1 VTGKT
6 RKRARSRIARRI
18 RITLI
23 RISRFAR
30 VRLHATTI
38 SRWGWW
44 PAALPEIL
52 QPDRRSARRANPR
65 VAYYIWHFPVLSQTF
80 VRREIEALRKAGVSL
95 EVFTEAAEDVDL
107 LDERD
112 RVLLTTTNYLLPV
125 DRQRLARYHR
135 EFRRDRPLTYY
146 HVYLFL
152 MSRRYGLTKTLRR
165 DRSHFNQAVYLA
177 GHLRDAGIDRVH
189 SPWGDRAGFAAM
201 LAAKLLGVP
210 FSLQVRAHDLHD
222 PSYHQALREMLP
234 SADFVITNTQYNRPF
249 IQALMPGGSTEIHT
263 IYNGINLAEFKP
275 PERSTATGS
284 PTRLLCVARLVEQ
297 KGLTYLLD
305 ACALLR
311 ERRFAFTCDVIGG
324 TEEPLYTEYWQR
336 VKEMHHRLDL
346 ESLVFFR
353 GAQPFATVMEA
364 YRSADVFVLP
374 CVVAE
379 DGRRDITPNAVI
391 EAMAMKLPV
400 ISTPVT
406 GVVEIVEHGTSGLL
420 VPPADPVALADE
432 IERVARDRA
441 LATTLGENARRRIE
455 NRFDADKNVL
465 ARLRLFGARP
475 TETSESSAETSMQM
489 LWQGS

>member
-1 VTGKT
+1 M
-6 RKRARSRIARRI
+6 
-18 RITLI
+18 
-23 RISRFAR
+23 
-30 VRLHATTI
+30 
-38 SRWGWW
+38 
-44 PAALPEIL
+44 
-52 QPDRRSARRANPR
+52 
-65 VAYYIWHFPVLSQTF
+65 
-80 VRREIEALRKAGVSL
+80 
-95 EVFTEAAEDVDL
+95 DL

-112 RVLLTTTNYLLPV
+112 RALLTTTRYLLPV
-125 DRQRLARYHR
+125 DRQRLSRYHR

-146 HVYLFL
+146 HVYLFV

-165 DRSHFNQAVYLA
+165 DRAHFNQAVYLA

-249 IQALMPGGSTEIHT
+249 IQALMPGCGTEIHT
-263 IYNGINLAEFKP
+263 IYNGINLAEFNP
-275 PERSTATGS
+275 PERSTATGG
-284 PTRLLCVARLVEQ
+284 PTRILCVARLVEQ

-311 ERRFAFTCDVIGG
+311 DRNFPFTCDVIGG
-324 TEEPLYTEYWQR
+324 TEEPLYAEYWQR
-336 VKEMHHRLDL
+336 LKEKHHHLDL

-364 YRSADVFVLP
+364 YRTADVFVLP
-374 CVVAE
+374 CVVAQ

-400 ISTPVT
+400 VSTPVT
-406 GVVEIVEHGTSGLL
+406 GVVEIVENGTSGLL
-420 VPPADPVALADE
+420 VPPEDPVALADE
-432 IERVARDRA
+432 IERLAHDRE
-441 LATTLGENARRRIE
+441 LAMMLGENARHRIE
-455 NRFDADKNVL
+455 SRFDADHNVL
-465 ARLRLFGARP
+465 ARLGLFGVAP
-475 TETSESSAETSMQM
+475 PKIPELPSEPSMQM
-489 LWQGS
+489 SWQGS

>member
-1 VTGKT
+1 
-6 RKRARSRIARRI
+6 
-18 RITLI
+18 
-23 RISRFAR
+23 
-30 VRLHATTI
+30 
-38 SRWGWW
+38 
-44 PAALPEIL
+44 
-52 QPDRRSARRANPR
+52 
-65 VAYYIWHFPVLSQTF
+65 
-80 VRREIEALRKAGVSL
+80 
-95 EVFTEAAEDVDL
+95 
-107 LDERD
+107 
-112 RVLLTTTNYLLPV
+112 
-125 DRQRLARYHR
+125 
-135 EFRRDRPLTYY
+135 
-146 HVYLFL
+146 
-152 MSRRYGLTKTLRR
+152 
-165 DRSHFNQAVYLA
+165 
-177 GHLRDAGIDRVH
+177 
-189 SPWGDRAGFAAM
+189 
-201 LAAKLLGVP
+201 
-210 FSLQVRAHDLHD
+210 
-222 PSYHQALREMLP
+222 
-234 SADFVITNTQYNRPF
+234 
-249 IQALMPGGSTEIHT
+249 
-263 IYNGINLAEFKP
+263 
-275 PERSTATGS
+275 
-284 PTRLLCVARLVEQ
+284 
-297 KGLTYLLD
+297 
-305 ACALLR
+305 
-311 ERRFAFTCDVIGG
+311 
-324 TEEPLYTEYWQR
+324 

>member
-1 VTGKT
+1 MTGRDRTPK
-6 RKRARSRIARRI
+6 RSRTQRRI
-18 RITLI
+18 RIALT

-44 PAALPEIL
+44 PAELPVIL
-52 QPDRRSARRANPR
+52 QSHRRPVQRANPR

-80 VRREIEALRKAGVSL
+80 VRREIEALRKHGVSL
-95 EVFTEAAEDVDL
+95 EVFTEAAEDVAL
-107 LDERD
+107 LDEHD
-112 RVLLTTTNYLLPV
+112 RELLATTRYLLPV
-125 DRQRLARYHR
+125 DRERRSRYHR

-146 HVYLFL
+146 HLYLFV

-165 DRSHFNQAVYLA
+165 DWSHFSQAVYLA

-234 SADFVITNTQYNRPF
+234 SADFIITNTRYNRPF
-249 IQALMPGGSTEIHT
+249 IEALMPGRGREIHT
-263 IYNGINLAEFKP
+263 IYNGINLAEFIP
-275 PERSTATGS
+275 PQRSTATGG
-284 PTRLLCVARLVEQ
+284 PTRILCVARLVEQ

-311 ERRFAFTCDVIGG
+311 DRNFAFTCDVIGA
-324 TEEPLYTEYWQR
+324 TEEALYADYWQR
-336 VKEMHHRLDL
+336 LQEQHRRLNL

-353 GAQPFATVMEA
+353 GAQPFATVMDA

-374 CVVAE
+374 CVVAQ

-400 ISTPVT
+400 VSTPVT

-420 VPPADPVALADE
+420 VPPEDPVALADE
-432 IERVARDRA
+432 IERLHRDRA
-441 LATTLGENARRRIE
+441 LAMMLGENARRRIE
-455 NRFDADKNVL
+455 NRFDADRNVL
-465 ARLRLFGARP
+465 ARLELFGATPAKTPRLP
-475 TETSESSAETSMQM
+475 SEPSMQIS
-489 LWQGS
+489 WQES